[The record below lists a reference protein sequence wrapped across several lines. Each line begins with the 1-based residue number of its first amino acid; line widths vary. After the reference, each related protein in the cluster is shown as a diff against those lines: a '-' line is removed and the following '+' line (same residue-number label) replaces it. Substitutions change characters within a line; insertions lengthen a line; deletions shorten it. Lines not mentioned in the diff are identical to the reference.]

1 MAKLFIVNS
10 QNSVDSNAAAFAYA
24 SVVNRGNK
32 DIATVVM
39 QDLYYESSLH
49 KVKSS
54 EEMVETLRNVFH
66 LPTDEVVDV
75 LLLTNA
81 VEPPFTLNS
90 RVSAVCVTG
99 ADSFLDTI
107 VNGFEIN
114 IEHVPLV
121 ARRILDYL
129 NYTTKYEDSEL
140 VYIYHT
146 CGLSRPEWMQSMRLN
161 NNGIKTLLDKGK
173 AIKGALDYIRSE
185 DEGTVVSMALD
196 DILTDTVFVCAKH
209 DGLLRDRT
217 LHSLILGLHKVYNVE
232 HVFGAV
238 YGYHIPEE
246 SDNALAI
253 DTFLFR
259 CTNLE
264 DTTKLAESLGKPMNH
279 AGFIIHTKIRK

>member
-1 MAKLFIVNS
+1 MAKLFIVNT
-10 QNSVDSNAAAFAYA
+10 QNSVDSNFAAFAYA
-24 SVVNRGNK
+24 NVVNRGNK
-32 DIATVVM
+32 DIACVIM
-39 QDLYYESSLH
+39 QDLYYELDLH
-49 KVKSS
+49 KVKDAT
-54 EEMVETLRNVFH
+54 ELLETLRNIH
-66 LPTDEVVDV
+66 EIPDNETVDV
-75 LLLTNA
+75 LLFLSG
-81 VEPPFTLNS
+81 VEPVFELCAH
-90 RVSAVCVTG
+90 VSAVCVSG

-107 VNGFEIN
+107 INGFEIN

-121 ARRILDYL
+121 ARRALDYL
-129 NYTTKYEDSEL
+129 SYSNQYPDSEE
-140 VYIYHT
+140 VYLYHSSVT
-146 CGLSRPEWMQSMRLN
+146 SCREWVQNMRLN
-161 NNGIKTLLDKGK
+161 NNGIKTLLDKGG

>member
-209 DGLLRDRT
+209 DGLLRDHT

>member
-81 VEPPFTLNS
+81 VEPPFTLNAH
-90 RVSAVCVTG
+90 VSAVCVTG